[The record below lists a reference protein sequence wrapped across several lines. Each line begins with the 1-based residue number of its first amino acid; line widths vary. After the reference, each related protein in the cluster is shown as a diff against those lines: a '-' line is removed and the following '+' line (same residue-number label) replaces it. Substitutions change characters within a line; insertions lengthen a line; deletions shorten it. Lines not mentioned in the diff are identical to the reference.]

1 MKRLYPGAIAALTA
15 LAAPALVWAD
25 GAHQGAGEV
34 GHMWG
39 GGWGWMVGG
48 PLMMI
53 LFVALIVALVVL
65 VVRWLG
71 GVGGGTARGP
81 REKTPLDILEE
92 RFARGEIERE
102 EFEQRRQTLR
112 G

>member
-1 MKRLYPGAIAALTA
+1 MKRLYPGAAALTA

-25 GAHQGAGEV
+25 GVHQGAGEF

-65 VVRWLG
+65 MVRWLG
-71 GVGGGTARGP
+71 GVGGGTSQGP

-102 EFEQRRQTLR
+102 EFEQSRQTLR

>member
-1 MKRLYPGAIAALTA
+1 MKRLYLGAAAALTT
-15 LAAPALVWAD
+15 LTAPALVWAD
-25 GAHQGAGEV
+25 GVHQGAGEY
-34 GHMWG
+34 GHMWQ

-53 LFVALIVALVVL
+53 LVVAAVVALVVL
-65 VVRWLG
+65 AVRWLG
-71 GVGGGTARGP
+71 GAGTGPHRGSG
-81 REKTPLDILEE
+81 EKTPLDILEE

>member
-1 MKRLYPGAIAALTA
+1 MKRLYPGAAAALTA
-15 LAAPALVWAD
+15 LAAPALVWA
-25 GAHQGAGEV
+25 GGVHQGTGEY

-39 GGWGWMVGG
+39 GGWIFG

-53 LFVALIVALVVL
+53 VFIALIFGVVVL

-71 GVGGGTARGP
+71 GAGAGTPQGP
-81 REKTPLDILEE
+81 KEKTPLDILEE

-102 EFEQRRQTLR
+102 EFEQRRQALR
-112 G
+112 D